1 MQLGMGKKLH
11 YIIIL
16 TSLIAAASAV
26 KAQDTTSLDGLSEIS
41 LFSIDSKGNFYVAD
55 KEHSLIK
62 YAQDGSEITRVNI
75 KAYGEISSIDCS
87 NPFEIY
93 VFYQDQNIIVYY
105 DNMLNFRGETRLN
118 DYFFSNVSC
127 IARSFDNNVWI
138 LDLSEF
144 KMLKINKKGD
154 VLLETPYLNNI
165 LSNNLNPFKIWE
177 SQNALY
183 VADSVNGVYAFDMLG
198 TYNTKYY
205 INNITNVAQSQQN
218 FYYQSNDQI
227 YTYNRLTREPVALKY
242 NTFDSYGLAY
252 YNGRLFTFSTNNL
265 ISYPAE

>member
-1 MQLGMGKKLH
+1 MHLGMEKKLH
-11 YIIIL
+11 YIAIL
-16 TSLIAAASAV
+16 VSLLATTLV
-26 KAQDTTSLDGLSEIS
+26 EGQDTTSLDGLVGVS
-41 LFSIDSKGNFYVAD
+41 LFSMDNKGNFYVAD

-62 YAQDGSEITRVNI
+62 YTNNGSEVTRVNI

-118 DYFFSNVSC
+118 EYFFNNVTC
-127 IARSFDNNVWI
+127 VARSFDNNIWI

-144 KMLKINKKGD
+144 KLLKVSKKGD
-154 VLLETPYLNNI
+154 ILLESPYLNNI

-177 SQNALY
+177 AENKLY
-183 VADSVNGVYAFDMLG
+183 IADSVNGVFAFDILG
-198 TYNTKYY
+198 TYSTTYY
-205 INNITNVAQSQQN
+205 IYGLTDISQSQQF
-218 FYYQSNDQI
+218 FYYQTNGNIIS
-227 YTYNRLTREPVALKY
+227 YNPLTRESVPLKY
-242 NTFDSYGLAY
+242 NTLDSRGLIY
-252 YNGRLFTFSTNNL
+252 HDSKLHTFSQNNL